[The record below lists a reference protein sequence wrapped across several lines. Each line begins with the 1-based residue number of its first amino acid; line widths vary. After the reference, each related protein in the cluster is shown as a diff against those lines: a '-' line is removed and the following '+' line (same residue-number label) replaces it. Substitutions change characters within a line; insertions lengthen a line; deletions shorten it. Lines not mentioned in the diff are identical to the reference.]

1 MRGQK
6 PVQKR
11 SIPNKKRKKSKKAES
26 FALPILTFA
35 RQIGSGARKTAILIP
50 KGAETRA
57 QHQSDFLRIY
67 TEQRTAVGSPRP

>member
-1 MRGQK
+1 MRLHATPK
-6 PVQKR
+6 NREEP
-11 SIPNKKRKKSKKAES
+11 KKSKKAES

-35 RQIGSGARKTAILIP
+35 RQSGSGARKTAIWTP

-67 TEQRTAVGSPRP
+67 TERTAVGSPRP